1 MTPFE
6 TYCLF
11 LALKNHFTTESYDF
25 FKYKGKTSATVKS
38 FEARNDRF
46 FFQKLSRKYSSEQ
59 MPDMLV
65 SNLLQ
70 GKKWVGDF
78 LADDAE
84 EIYFEYVKV
93 KDSFT
98 YIFKEETEKLFTEN
112 TVEEVFRCKQ
122 GKYPI
127 ILEKCLTGEMPLA
140 IFVVLND
147 FFGFFDKLDKKVGK
161 DDVIWS
167 KIRLRCNKLRP
178 FLVYDKQ
185 KLKEHLKTLVLNT
198 DKEEQT

>member
-1 MTPFE
+1 MSPFD

-11 LALKNHFTTESYDF
+11 IALKNHFTTESYDF
-25 FKYKGKTSATVKS
+25 FKYKGKTSASVKS

-59 MPDMLV
+59 MTDMLV
-65 SNLLQ
+65 ANLLH

-78 LADDAE
+78 LSDDAE
-84 EIYFEYVKV
+84 EIYYDYLKV

-98 YIFKEETEKLFTEN
+98 YVFVEETNKLFTEYS
-112 TVEEVFRCKQ
+112 VPQVFQHKQ
-122 GKYPI
+122 GTYPV
-127 ILEKCLTGEMPLA
+127 ILEKCLTGEIPLPV
-140 IFVVLND
+140 FVVLND
-147 FFGFFDKLDKKVGK
+147 FFDFFSRLDEKLGK

-167 KIRLRCNKLRP
+167 KIRLRCIKLRP

-185 KLKEHLKTLVLNT
+185 KLKEHLKSLLLNT
-198 DKEEQT
+198 GKGDHA

>member
-1 MTPFE
+1 MTPYE

-25 FKYKGKTSATVKS
+25 FKYKGKTSASVKS

-46 FFQKLSRKYSSEQ
+46 FFQKLSRKYNSDQ
-59 MPDMLV
+59 MTDVMV
-65 SNLLQ
+65 ANLLQ

-84 EIYFEYVKV
+84 EIYFEYIKV
-93 KDSFT
+93 KESIT
-98 YIFKEETEKLFTEN
+98 YIFTEETNRIFGKYTPA
-112 TVEEVFRCKQ
+112 EVFQCKQ

-127 ILEKCLTGEMPLA
+127 ILEECMTGELPLP

-147 FFGFFDKLDKKVGK
+147 FFNFFPKLDTKLGK

-167 KIRLRCNKLRP
+167 KIRLRCNKLKP
-178 FLVYDKQ
+178 FVEYDKQ
-185 KLKEHLKTLVLNT
+185 KLKTHLKTLVLNT
-198 DKEEQT
+198 ERGDNV

>member
-25 FKYKGKTSATVKS
+25 FKYKGKTSASVKS